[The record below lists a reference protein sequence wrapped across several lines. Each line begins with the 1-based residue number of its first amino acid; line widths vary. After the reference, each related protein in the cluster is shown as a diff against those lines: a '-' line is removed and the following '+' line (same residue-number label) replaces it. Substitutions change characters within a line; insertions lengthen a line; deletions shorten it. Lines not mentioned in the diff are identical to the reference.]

1 MDPSRRRLEVLH
13 EQARSGRARH
23 RVQFNQRIDSEL
35 KARFTSVVSRLNV
48 QASDYLEAILADALD
63 ESERM
68 IEETGSADAGGLGVP
83 GASRS

>member
-1 MDPSRRRLEVLH
+1 M
-13 EQARSGRARH
+13 
-23 RVQFNQRIDSEL
+23 QFNQRIDSEL

-68 IEETGSADAGGLGVP
+68 IEETGSADAGGPGVP
-83 GASRS
+83 GASRATSSSV